1 MKIGITAVVD
11 FITEEARETSHKVSF
26 QAEAVVQGP
35 GCVSV
40 LLAQGREH
48 HQGRQ
53 NDSAGDSELEVTTQ
67 GAWGWRFQQRDRWAG
82 LCGWG
87 GWRAEAVM
95 E

>member
-1 MKIGITAVVD
+1 MD
-11 FITEEARETSHKVSF
+11 FITEEARETSCKVSF

-40 LLAQGREH
+40 LLARGREH
-48 HQGRQ
+48 HQGGQ
-53 NDSAGDSELEVTTQ
+53 NGSAGDSELEVTAQ
-67 GAWGWRFQQRDRWAG
+67 GAWGWKFQQRDRWAG

-87 GWRAEAVM
+87 GWRAEAGM

>member
-1 MKIGITAVVD
+1 MD
-11 FITEEARETSHKVSF
+11 FITEEARETSRKVSF

-40 LLAQGREH
+40 LLARGREH
-48 HQGRQ
+48 HQGWQ
-53 NDSAGDSELEVTTQ
+53 NGSAGDSELEVTAQ
-67 GAWGWRFQQRDRWAG
+67 GAWGWKFQQRDRWAG

-87 GWRAEAVM
+87 GWCAEAGM